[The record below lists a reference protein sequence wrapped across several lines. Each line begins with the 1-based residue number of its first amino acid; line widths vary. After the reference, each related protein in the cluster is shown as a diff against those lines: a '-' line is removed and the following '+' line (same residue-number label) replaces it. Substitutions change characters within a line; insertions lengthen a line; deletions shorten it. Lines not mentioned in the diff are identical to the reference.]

1 VTPTFSII
9 TPVYEPPPDV
19 LAATIDSVLAQ
30 RYPNWELCLV
40 DDASPSGHVW
50 ATLERYA
57 AIDPRIKI
65 ARRGENGGIA
75 RASNDALALATGEFL
90 AFLDHDDVLVPDALN
105 VFALELAAH
114 APVDFAYSDEAK
126 LLADGRLARPFYKPD
141 WSPERMRSQMF
152 TGHLSVMRRSIV
164 AHLGGFRPEFDGA
177 QDYDLVLRV
186 TERTDRILHVAEA
199 LYLWREGP
207 GWAALDSDTK
217 PWAIEAGRR
226 AVQEH
231 CERVGID
238 ALVEMLPQQPGCHRV
253 RRRLRTKPL
262 VSIVIPTRG
271 SAARVHGEARIPVL
285 HAVSSVLGRS
295 SYTRIEFVVVAE
307 RETPSAV
314 VGELQRLGGERLR
327 LLWSDGPSNFS
338 AEMNAGVAASSGEVI
353 LLVDDD
359 VEVVTPDWIE
369 VLTGLVQ
376 EPDCGLAGCK
386 LLFADG
392 TLQHGG
398 HVYFGGSMDHAYMHY
413 PGDERGMARMLL
425 IERECSGVTVAC
437 AALRREVWE
446 EAGGL
451 CEQLPANFNDV
462 DLSLK
467 IRGTGRRVVWT
478 PHAVLHHFERST
490 RVTDVLQS
498 EIAFIR
504 RRWEPVL
511 HHDPYFN
518 PNLDPTRPDWVTA
531 KPPEAWVT

>member
-9 TPVYEPPPDV
+9 TPVYEPPPHV
-19 LAATIDSVLAQ
+19 LTATIDSVLAQ

-40 DDASPSGHVW
+40 DDASPSDDVW
-50 ATLERYA
+50 PTLERYA
-57 AIDPRIKI
+57 AIDPRIKL

-75 RASNDALALATGEFL
+75 RASNDALALATGEFV

-105 VFALELAAH
+105 VFAREFAAH

-126 LLADGRLARPFYKPD
+126 LLPDGRLACPFYKPD

-152 TGHLSVMRRSIV
+152 TGHLGVMRRSVV
-164 AHLGGFRPEFDGA
+164 AGLGGFRPEFDGA

-199 LYLWREGP
+199 LYLWRESP
-207 GWAALDSDTK
+207 GSAALDSGVK
-217 PWAIEAGRR
+217 PSAIEAGRR

-238 ALVEMLPQQPGCHRV
+238 ALVEMLPEQPGCYRV
-253 RRRLRTKPL
+253 RRRLRAEPL

-271 SAARVHGEARIPVL
+271 SAARVHGEAWVQVL

-295 SYTRIEFVVVAE
+295 SYTRIEFVVVAD

-327 LLWSDGPSNFS
+327 LLWTDGPFNFS
-338 AEMNAGVAASSGEVI
+338 AKMNAGVAVCSGEVVV
-353 LLVDDD
+353 LLNDD
-359 VEVVTPDWIE
+359 VEVLTPDWIE

-376 EPDCGLAGCK
+376 DADGGLAGAK
-386 LLFADG
+386 LLFGDG

-398 HVYFGGSMDHAYMHY
+398 HVYFGGSMGHAYAHY
-413 PGDERGMARMLL
+413 PGDEEGMARMLL
-425 IERECSGVTVAC
+425 ERECSGVTAAC
-437 AALRREVWE
+437 AALRREVWDE
-446 EAGGL
+446 VGGL
-451 CEQLPANFNDV
+451 CEHLPVSFNDV

-467 IRGTGRRVVWT
+467 IRSTGRRVLWT

-490 RVTDVLQS
+490 RVTDVEQS
-498 EIAFIR
+498 EVAFIR
-504 RRWEPVL
+504 RRWDHVL

-518 PNLDPTRPDWVTA
+518 PNLDPNRPDWVVA
-531 KPPEAWVT
+531 KPPEVWVV